1 MEREGGYYR
10 QCQQLAAADAMSHLE
25 HMCKLD
31 IDSEPHEVRMT
42 GIICT
47 IGQYRGL
54 YHSAVVRLYSHKHLR
69 FILDC

>member
-1 MEREGGYYR
+1 MELEGGYYR
-10 QCQQLAAADAMSHLE
+10 QCQQLEAAHAFSHLE

-47 IGQYRGL
+47 IGEYRLQGC
-54 YHSAVVRLYSHKHLR
+54 VK
-69 FILDC
+69 DCSGYKDY

>member
-1 MEREGGYYR
+1 MEQEGVYDR
-10 QCQQLAAADAMSHLE
+10 QRQQLAAADAMSYLE

-47 IGQYRGL
+47 IG
-54 YHSAVVRLYSHKHLR
+54 
-69 FILDC
+69 